1 MRPAWYSSDISVRRP
16 LSGETVARRCS
27 LPPRCPVSVCTSSAR
42 VKSPNVNKALNYM
55 WTVFLCGRTVR
66 ARSTWRHRAQ
76 PPGPATPVPA
86 APPLP
91 AAHSYLQTTCV
102 RACVRAPASPAQRS
116 VASELSQVSHVYL
129 SAAARECLSPA
140 CASVVHM
147 CDSVCGEIATTSS
160 SGVPK
165 VSSLPWE
172 SRRSIVVVVVVSSPE
187 EKTCADVDVHV
198 CKQRGTII

>member
-1 MRPAWYSSDISVRRP
+1 MLTSWGPPGSDISVRRP
-16 LSGETVARRCS
+16 FSGETVA
-27 LPPRCPVSVCTSSAR
+27 SVVVYHR
-42 VKSPNVNKALNYM
+42 
-55 WTVFLCGRTVR
+55 GVR
-66 ARSTWRHRAQ
+66 AVEQRSSQESECQQSIKLYVNSVFVRPDRARALYEKA
-76 PPGPATPVPA
+76 PRA
-86 APPLP
+86 ASRSSDSSSRRAAASRRALLP
-91 AAHSYLQTTCV
+91 ADYL

-129 SAAARECLSPA
+129 SAAARECLS
-140 CASVVHM
+140 SVVHM

-165 VSSLPWE
+165 VSTVREPLSEKYRSCCCLI
-172 SRRSIVVVVVVSSPE
+172 SRA